1 MNFKSYINKGK
12 FAFEKNKGLIF
23 TLLSA
28 GFEIAAVV
36 VMAKQ
41 APKAEKVLV
50 PANKKVAK
58 LKEELNNN
66 ELIMNNQVY
75 PEEHKKEIRKIQRQ
89 TAISLVKIYA
99 LPVIFTGASL
109 AFMGGSYKIMK
120 DKEIALGAAYVTLDN
135 AFKSYRG
142 RVKEKFG
149 EEVEN
154 GIFRDA
160 RDEKVT
166 KQIID
171 KKGNIKEVE
180 EVVNKTH
187 GGGAWEIFFDAT
199 SSLYAKDGRANYE
212 TLLARRAILQQKL
225 ESDGY
230 LFLSDV
236 FDELMLDK
244 TVIDKDLLKASRV
257 VGWIFDPKDPNKSNW
272 VDFGIS
278 NRRGEYNEVG
288 RDLFDKIESCCWL
301 SFNPDGVIVT
311 EDKHKSYEYFLRS
324 GF

>member
-1 MNFKSYINKGK
+1 MNIKKYINKGK

-36 VMAKQ
+36 AMAKQ

-66 ELIMNNQVY
+66 ELIMNHQVY
-75 PEEHKKEIRKIQRQ
+75 PEEHKKEMRKIQKE
-89 TAISLVKIYA
+89 TVVSLVKIYA

-109 AFMGGSYKIMK
+109 AFMGGSYKVMR
-120 DKEIALGAAYVTLDN
+120 DKEIAIGAAYVTLDN
-135 AFKSYRG
+135 AFKSYRN

-149 EEVEN
+149 DEVEN
-154 GIFRDA
+154 TIYRDIHG
-160 RDEKVT
+160 EKVT
-166 KQIID
+166 KEITD

-180 EVVNKTH
+180 DVVNKTH
-187 GGGAWEIFFDAT
+187 SGGPWEIFFDAT
-199 SSLYAKDGRANYE
+199 SKCFAKDGKINYE
-212 TLLARRAILQQKL
+212 TLMARRAILQQRL
-225 ESDGY
+225 ETDGY

-236 FDELMLDK
+236 LDELMIDK

-257 VGWIFDPKDPNKSNW
+257 VGWIYDNDSKW

-278 NRRGEYNEVG
+278 DRRGMANEVG
-288 RDLFDKIESCCWL
+288 RNLIDRVEKECWL
-301 SFNPDGVIVT
+301 SFNPDGIIVT